1 MSQLTYNFN
10 NKIGSGFLEQRDGGL
25 SVFGL
30 AVFKR
35 MQEVGMGADLSH
47 CGDQTTLDALEAATK
62 PVFFTHAACRT
73 LVPGH
78 LRAKTDDAIR
88 KLAKTGG
95 VMGIMFINFLVRDQ
109 DPVTVEH
116 VLDHYDH
123 VSKLVGIEHLSVG
136 SDLDVLGNS
145 GPVGSTADPT
155 KQANFDRYRYRP
167 DKDGRITIRRLDH
180 SKRIFDLT
188 EGLIRRGY
196 SDANITLILG
206 GNAVRVFRE
215 IWKS

>member
-1 MSQLTYNFN
+1 
-10 NKIGSGFLEQRDGGL
+10 
-25 SVFGL
+25 
-30 AVFKR
+30 
-35 MQEVGMGADLSH
+35 
-47 CGDQTTLDALEAATK
+47 
-62 PVFFTHAACRT
+62 
-73 LVPGH
+73 
-78 LRAKTDDAIR
+78 
-88 KLAKTGG
+88 
-95 VMGIMFINFLVRDQ
+95 
-109 DPVTVEH
+109 
-116 VLDHYDH
+116 
-123 VSKLVGIEHLSVG
+123 
-136 SDLDVLGNS
+136 LDVLGNS

-155 KQANFDRYRYRP
+155 KQANFERYRYRP